1 MRFKENIFFLFNS
14 FVFRL
19 FFIVLGFFI
28 LIFLRIKSGFFELSL
43 GYLYIILI
51 SLAGFW
57 FGIKGGLICA
67 FSASLIFLS
76 EINIFK
82 YWAFRDLALRG
93 MFFRFF
99 VYFLTGLGLGYLSN
113 LEKKLKESLKNL
125 AYYDELTGCV
135 NFRWTMRILEK
146 EFSRAQRYKKELSII
161 MVDIDHFKKIND
173 TYGHL
178 VGNMILKEFAKVL
191 RENVR
196 SIDVV
201 GRYGGEEFLII
212 LPEAGIKQ
220 AQKVGERIREILS
233 YREIKIPHTQ
243 DTIKIKFSAG
253 IAGFPYNATSVGELI
268 TVADN
273 ALYQAKRLGRDRI
286 VWDRRRW
293 IRVTPSSSLK
303 VKMIDKEAKVVN
315 ISKKGALLLF
325 PQELKE
331 KEVVCLIQLN
341 DKKTEKIHC
350 QVIHQNKKEGIYQI
364 GVYFVKDLD
373 FDQYLT
379 ER

>member
-1 MRFKENIFFLFNS
+1 MRWKESIFFLFN
-14 FVFRL
+14 FFPFRL
-19 FFIVLGFFI
+19 FFIIFGFLI
-28 LIFLRIKSGFFELSL
+28 LIFLRIKSGFFEFSL

-57 FGIKGGLICA
+57 FGIKGGLISA
-67 FSASLIFLS
+67 FCASLIFLF
-76 EINIFK
+76 EVNIFK

-135 NFRWTMRILEK
+135 NFRWTMRILER
-146 EFSRAQRYKKELSII
+146 EFRRAQRYKKELSII

-178 VGNMILKEFAKVL
+178 AGNVILKEFAHIL
-191 RENVR
+191 QENVR

-212 LPEAGIKQ
+212 LPEAGLHQ
-220 AQKVGERIREILS
+220 AQIVGERIKEKLS
-233 YREIKIPHTQ
+233 EKEIKISQ
-243 DTIKIKFSAG
+243 KDTIKIKFSAG
-253 IAGFPYNATSVGELI
+253 IASFPYNATSVSELM

-273 ALYQAKRLGRDRI
+273 ALYRAKKAGRDRI
-286 VWDRRRW
+286 FWERRRW
-293 IRVTPSSSLK
+293 IRFTPASLK
-303 VKMIDKEAKVVN
+303 IKLMDKEAKVVN

-325 PQELKE
+325 PEELKE
-331 KEVVCLIQLN
+331 KEVVCYIQLN
-341 DKKTEKIHC
+341 DKEMRKIVC
-350 QVIHQNKKEGIYQI
+350 QVIHQSKKEEMYQI
-364 GVYFVKDLD
+364 GVYFAKDFLD
-373 FDQYLT
+373 LNV
-379 ER
+379 